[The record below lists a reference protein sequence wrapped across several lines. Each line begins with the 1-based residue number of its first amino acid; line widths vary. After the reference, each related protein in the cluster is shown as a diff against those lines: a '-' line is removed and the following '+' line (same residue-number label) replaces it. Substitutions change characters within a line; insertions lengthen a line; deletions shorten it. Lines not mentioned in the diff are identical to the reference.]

1 MCYNIITVKNKNL
14 PLKGQ
19 VIIMTKEIY
28 ILNDATFNHFKNCLK
43 THGYKL
49 KTIDLDRDAYY
60 WSNGKNT
67 VVLLVGFI

>member
-1 MCYNIITVKNKNL
+1 
-14 PLKGQ
+14 
-19 VIIMTKEIY
+19 MTKEIY